1 MPQKSDA
8 ELTTEAQVIRD
19 ETTALANTKTRVYD
33 ILKNIIDSKP
43 NNTAV
48 GGGAWGTITGVLADQ
63 TDLDSALDAIAST
76 IANHIADTA
85 AAHAA
90 SAVAFTPVGTIAA
103 TDVQAAIAEVA
114 SEAAGTVPSASESTE
129 GKAELATQAENN
141 TGTDDARIVTPLKIN
156 KLDRTAVV
164 LTDAS
169 TMDLTDAKHTLASSS
184 ATRTFTISH
193 TGEFITIEVTLS
205 ATTAV
210 YTFPATALC
219 TSEGAASGNN
229 TLALNGVSGDK
240 YIIVSQ
246 KIGSNYYVVSKNFG
260 Q

>member
-19 ETTALANTKTRVYD
+19 ETTELANTKTRVYD

-43 NNTAV
+43 NNTV
-48 GGGAWGTITGVLADQ
+48 GAGAWGTITGTLSDQ
-63 TDLDSALDAIAST
+63 TDLDSALDAIVS
-76 IANHIADTA
+76 IIDNHMADGT

-114 SEAAGTVPSASESTE
+114 SEAAGTVPSASEGAE

-141 TGTDDARIVTPLKIN
+141 TGTDDARIVTPLKIA
-156 KLDRTAVV
+156 KLDRTAVALV
-164 LTDAS
+164 DAS
-169 TMDLTDAKHTLASSS
+169 TMDLTDSKHTLASSS

-205 ATTAV
+205 TTTAT
-210 YTFPATALC
+210 YTFPAAALC

-229 TLALNGVSGDK
+229 TLALSGVSGDK

-246 KIGSNYYVVSKNFG
+246 KIGSNYYVVAKNFG